1 MSSIQTSSCPK
12 GSKPRKYRCPINGI
26 NYPSVSPK
34 TMFHHLSRPWAADL
48 KSENY
53 YYCDDPNCDVIYFGQ
68 DDDTISIAQIRTVVG
83 AKEKTEN
90 GLICYC
96 FGISKREAAASSK
109 TKAYVVKQT
118 KDNECACEVR
128 NPFGRCCLKD
138 FP

>member
-1 MSSIQTSSCPK
+1 
-12 GSKPRKYRCPINGI
+12 
-26 NYPSVSPK
+26 
-34 TMFHHLSRPWAADL
+34 
-48 KSENY
+48 
-53 YYCDDPNCDVIYFGQ
+53 CDVIYFGQ